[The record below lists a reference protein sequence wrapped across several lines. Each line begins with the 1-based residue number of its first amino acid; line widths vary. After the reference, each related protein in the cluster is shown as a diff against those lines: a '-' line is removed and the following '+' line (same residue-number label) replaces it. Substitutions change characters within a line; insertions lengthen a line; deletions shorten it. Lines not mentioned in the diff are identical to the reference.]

1 MEVETFFQRFHNSLL
16 VAASC
21 ARVSAD
27 ETDHIIHITILK
39 HLHHD
44 ETGLPNTWEG
54 YRVTVQYR
62 KLTEEHMD
70 RTDVTR
76 ALIWNSVAVYDQ
88 TDKIDSFIDH
98 YQPVLAPLQ
107 GLTCISIQ
115 KLKSG
120 VCILVVFVTDW
131 KNAGGLET
139 QLKSEFEAAHPLST
153 TEKGSGIWMSLSVGV
168 IRTEQVLLVDGEEY
182 LEYVLVG
189 SRVGAGGMT
198 AGVLLEDQEK
208 TLYMLQCAHAYNG
221 IGMKFSFSR
230 FMCSF

>member
-1 MEVETFFQRFHNSLL
+1 
-16 VAASC
+16 
-21 ARVSAD
+21 
-27 ETDHIIHITILK
+27 
-39 HLHHD
+39 
-44 ETGLPNTWEG
+44 
-54 YRVTVQYR
+54 
-62 KLTEEHMD
+62 MD

-88 TDKIDSFIDH
+88 TEKIDAFIDH
-98 YQPVLAPLQ
+98 YQPVLARLQ
-107 GLTCISIQ
+107 GLTYISIQ

-139 QLKSEFEAAHPLST
+139 QLKSEFEAAYPLAT
-153 TEKGSGIWMSLSVGV
+153 IEKGSGSWMSLSVGV
-168 IRTEQVLLVDGEEY
+168 IRTEEVRLVDGEEY
-182 LEYVLVG
+182 LEHVLVG

-208 TLYMLQCAHAYNG
+208 TRYMLQCAHGYNG
-221 IGMKFSFSR
+221 IGMKFSFFQ